1 MRKIT
6 LIKKH
11 RDKLILVIDKK
22 EICNIMISNSS
33 KNTQTVL
40 CIETDDPNLIITRV
54 DIEE

>member
-11 RDKLILVIDKK
+11 RDKLVLTIDEK
-22 EICNIMISNSS
+22 EVCNIMISNSS

-40 CIETDDPNLIITRV
+40 CIETDDPDLIITRKA
-54 DIEE
+54 I